1 MIMAHCNGLGNSK
14 LEHSGY
20 RLASKVLLCELV
32 TVIFSQPNIPLY
44 ITSYIQQLSGSI
56 SLWSL
61 NNTQSPVSLMLPR
74 LHSFDILH
82 LITNT
87 TRGPIEM
94 EEEGCLPGLAFLEI
108 ATVEYII
115 FPPKSSKLKMFQADV
130 MIALVIRIWIKDTQ
144 KVIISYEKT
153 EVQRGYLTLKN
164 QPVSERAKP
173 DARSAAQAKEYPRK
187 KPIDRGTILA
197 LPPAWHGGSLDSES
211 LTESKT
217 RADKENESGGQSVQP
232 ECKPDSDS

>member
-173 DARSAAQAKEYPRK
+173 DARSGLKNSFSVFDAELNHNLLWMP
-187 KPIDRGTILA
+187 
-197 LPPAWHGGSLDSES
+197 SLGAS
-211 LTESKT
+211 
-217 RADKENESGGQSVQP
+217 AFPDKENESGGQSVQP